1 MTTKYVSLEA
11 VNEILMSSDASEKI
25 NSLPTLEIDKLQRYE
40 NEKMFWMHESDDWE
54 YIRYDDLKKLLLQ

>member
-11 VNEILMSSDASEKI
+11 VNEILMSSYASEKI